1 MVLRV
6 CIISQFKL
14 HTLSTVSAVMETVV
28 EYEQFYG
35 MQWNAQ
41 SFTLFNA
48 TTFMITVIE
57 LKAKQSINK
66 NTDKWTFT
74 QIKIYADEIYFKIK
88 WFLNTTRQFKT
99 NNFRPK
105 KEQFWF
111 EKSRCKKPDF
121 KSKEFEFKTRERK
134 KNQFYIVMMRIFI
147 WLRPFWLFLLF
158 GVWLACDAYHSF
170 LSLSSC
176 RTQPNKFAQHL
187 SYECALIPTSDRK
200 RQWTV
205 FFLKE
210 NIYIH
215 THTYF
220 VIALS
225 TKTPKK
231 CRCIIFSETISTMF
245 AYKHLLINREKK
257 CIQIE
262 CIWYYNEKH
271 FWCGSCNYTNS
282 SIERAYFCAN

>member
-1 MVLRV
+1 M
-6 CIISQFKL
+6 
-14 HTLSTVSAVMETVV
+14 
-28 EYEQFYG
+28 
-35 MQWNAQ
+35 
-41 SFTLFNA
+41 
-48 TTFMITVIE
+48 
-57 LKAKQSINK
+57 
-66 NTDKWTFT
+66 
-74 QIKIYADEIYFKIK
+74 KIYADEIYFKIK
-88 WFLNTTRQFKT
+88 WFLNKTRQFKT

-105 KEQFWF
+105 KSILLRD
-111 EKSRCKKPDF
+111 KSMQKTDF
-121 KSKEFEFKTRERK
+121 KSREFEFKTRERK

-176 RTQPNKFAQHL
+176 RTHRNKFAQHL

-225 TKTPKK
+225 TKTTKEMSLHYFF
-231 CRCIIFSETISTMF
+231 RDNFYNVCI
-245 AYKHLLINREKK
+245 
-257 CIQIE
+257 
-262 CIWYYNEKH
+262 
-271 FWCGSCNYTNS
+271 
-282 SIERAYFCAN
+282 

>member
-1 MVLRV
+1 MIGEWIKVNKQNRKTHTNEYEERKKKSYWMVLRV

-105 KEQFWF
+105 KA
-111 EKSRCKKPDF
+111 
-121 KSKEFEFKTRERK
+121 
-134 KNQFYIVMMRIFI
+134 I
-147 WLRPFWLFLLF
+147 
-158 GVWLACDAYHSF
+158 
-170 LSLSSC
+170 
-176 RTQPNKFAQHL
+176 
-187 SYECALIPTSDRK
+187 LI
-200 RQWTV
+200 
-205 FFLKE
+205 
-210 NIYIH
+210 
-215 THTYF
+215 
-220 VIALS
+220 
-225 TKTPKK
+225 
-231 CRCIIFSETISTMF
+231 
-245 AYKHLLINREKK
+245 REK
-257 CIQIE
+257 
-262 CIWYYNEKH
+262 WM
-271 FWCGSCNYTNS
+271 
-282 SIERAYFCAN
+282 